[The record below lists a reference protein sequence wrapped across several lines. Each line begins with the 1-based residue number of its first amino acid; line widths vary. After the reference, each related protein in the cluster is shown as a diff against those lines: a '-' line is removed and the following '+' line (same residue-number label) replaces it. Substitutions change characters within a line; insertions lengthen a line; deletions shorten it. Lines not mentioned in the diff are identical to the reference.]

1 MDRSDA
7 ARIEDWFE
15 GLPEAWRPVAEEIR
29 SIVMDASPHI
39 REEWKYGTPFYSH
52 LRWMCYLSLQKK
64 GLVLGFVQG
73 GVMVDPEGILAHTEH
88 RSIRHFLPA
97 KELKTLP
104 VGPLRRLLQEAVE
117 INEEIHRTRLHGR
130 GKRSQ

>member
-1 MDRSDA
+1 MDRSHA

-29 SIVMDASPHI
+29 SIVMEASPLI

-88 RSIRHFLPA
+88 RLIRHFLPA
-97 KELKTLP
+97 MEVAKLS
-104 VGPLRRLLQEAVE
+104 VGPLRRLIQEAIE
-117 INEEIHRTRLHGR
+117 INEEIHRTRSHGR
-130 GKRSQ
+130 RKRSQ